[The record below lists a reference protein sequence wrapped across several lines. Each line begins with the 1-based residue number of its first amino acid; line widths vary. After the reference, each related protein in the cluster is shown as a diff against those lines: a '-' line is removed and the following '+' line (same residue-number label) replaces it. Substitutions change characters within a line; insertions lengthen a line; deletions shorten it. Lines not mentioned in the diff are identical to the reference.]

1 MNNCN
6 HISLKTSTYRNTD
19 TLNEALSMLTRCYFS
34 QVSNDMMLCFTYS
47 AVRVTVYRT
56 IELWVRV
63 GGASLLQG
71 SPTHTELLFTHL
83 MGDITP
89 ASEAV
94 KVGLRVFVTQTS

>member
-1 MNNCN
+1 MF
-6 HISLKTSTYRNTD
+6 Y
-19 TLNEALSMLTRCYFS
+19 
-34 QVSNDMMLCFTYS
+34 FTYS

-63 GGASLLQG
+63 GGASLLQA
-71 SPTHTELLFTHL
+71 SPSHTELLFTHL

-94 KVGLRVFVTQTS
+94 KVSSQGLRVFITQISWGIKLEMSLLGKMGV